1 MKMTPRLIA
10 VIAVFAIA
18 AGLSLSVY
26 FSFQALS
33 SNPTEANNSEAE
45 SKPDA
50 RARADQAAIAPTHKT
65 ADPIEDAF
73 TAGLAPANQAPGNRP
88 DRADLDRSKLVIEPQ
103 DFETATAF
111 FQALHDDLEITDQEM
126 TRNLFQWEDA
136 CSRIR
141 APKGMI
147 LPEFSSDRY
156 RPLMEQFE
164 DYCAGISEAIE
175 HHALENLDQN
185 LDTLLRD
192 EPPRSIFD
200 SLDKYSA
207 DEALDVMMRELRI
220 ALDRFDESKAQ
231 AIIMNVIDRGL
242 HEQIGVNRTASESIL
257 LTVSHPVTTRLIC
270 RRLNDCR
277 GIGNPFVLKYCL
289 TVYQSGRICSLP
301 NGIDEAIY
309 QTSTPVEFNQ
319 YLDLMSW
326 ITGELERR
334 KPPASER

>member
-1 MKMTPRLIA
+1 MRNRNAYATL
-10 VIAVFAIA
+10 VLAIF
-18 AGLSLSVY
+18 AGLSLSIY

-33 SNPTEANNSEAE
+33 PGPTEAMNGEVD
-45 SKPDA
+45 SKPDPKHRVD
-50 RARADQAAIAPTHKT
+50 RAGISDTFNSS
-65 ADPIEDAF
+65 DPIEK
-73 TAGLAPANQAPGNRP
+73 TATVESASANQPSRDGPIA
-88 DRADLDRSKLVIEPQ
+88 ADLSGIEPPIEPQ
-103 DFETATAF
+103 DFETAAAF
-111 FQALHDDLEITDQEM
+111 FQALKDDLEMTGQEM

-164 DYCAGISEAIE
+164 DYCAGIPEAIE
-175 HHALENLDQN
+175 HHGLENLDQN

-200 SLDKYSA
+200 NLDRYST
-207 DEALDVMMRELRI
+207 DEALDLLMRELRI

-231 AIIMNVIDRGL
+231 GIIMTVIDRGL
-242 HEQIGVNRTASESIL
+242 HEQIAVNGTTSESIL
-257 LTVSHPVTTRLIC
+257 LTASHQVTTRLIC

-309 QTSTPVEFNQ
+309 QTLTPVEFNQ
-319 YLDLMSW
+319 YLGLLSW
-326 ITGELERR
+326 ITDELEQR
-334 KPPASER
+334 KPSASNR